1 MEPSRTGAVPVRPDT
16 WRATLDQP
24 RRRSNRRQG
33 LLGCAMWGRPGVRE
47 GVSLSR
53 TGVGDFARTGQ
64 ANRWPK
70 SAPVH
75 LMHGRGSHHGAAR
88 HPATQTVSSRL
99 RRLLERTQTI
109 FRERFTA
116 TRGQDLPAP
125 ETGETLPVV
134 RRARWRYHGQSRRQ
148 SLRFDFASWRWGK
161 VCRCWQF
168 SSGGGKFAAKS
179 S

>member
-24 RRRSNRRQG
+24 CRRSNRRQD

-53 TGVGDFARTGQ
+53 TGVGDFARTGR

-75 LMHGRGSHHGAAR
+75 LMRERGSHHGAAR

-99 RRLLERTQTI
+99 RSLLERTQTI
-109 FRERFTA
+109 FRPRFTA
-116 TRGQDLPAP
+116 TRGQDLPLL

-134 RRARWRYHGQSRRQ
+134 RRARRQYHGQSRCQ
-148 SLRFDFASWRWGK
+148 SARFNIASWRERK

-168 SSGGGKFAAKS
+168 SSGRGKFAAKS